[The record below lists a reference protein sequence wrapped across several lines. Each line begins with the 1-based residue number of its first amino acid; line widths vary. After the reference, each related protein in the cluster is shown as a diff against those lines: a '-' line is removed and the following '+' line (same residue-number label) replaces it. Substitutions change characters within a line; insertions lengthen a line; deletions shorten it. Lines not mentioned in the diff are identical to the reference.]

1 MTSEKTFQAEVIL
14 CTGVKVKAI
23 TQAKNIFHA
32 HKLLEW
38 VYGNGNVGLVSEYE
52 ISLLDIC
59 SNVKNHKFKS

>member
-1 MTSEKTFQAEVIL
+1 MAHEKTFQAEVML
-14 CTGVKVKAI
+14 CTGIKVKAI

-52 ISLLDIC
+52 ILIFDIC
-59 SNVKNHKFKS
+59 ANDKKRNLES